1 MLKNKFIITNFTD
14 FGNVE
19 VENYIRG
26 DEVMG
31 IFLSIFY
38 GFVGLIVLFVIIAY
52 SVSIGIDN
60 SKQVKALRSELK
72 EIKNQLK
79 EFSGK

>member
-1 MLKNKFIITNFTD
+1 MLKNKLNITNLPIY
-14 FGNVE
+14 GNVE
-19 VENYIRG
+19 VENYVRG
-26 DEVMG
+26 DKVMG

-52 SVSIGIDN
+52 SVSMGIDN

>member
-1 MLKNKFIITNFTD
+1 MKNKLNITNLPIY
-14 FGNVE
+14 GNVE
-19 VENYIRG
+19 VENYVRG
-26 DEVMG
+26 DKVMG

-52 SVSIGIDN
+52 SVSMGIDN